1 MMIAAESTYPQPNAE
16 QSVALE
22 ADAATLARRYVRI
35 TGHSAN
41 GFITFEFSVGWPD
54 MSVELALP
62 EDLFNDFCVKNN
74 VIVLDEPVENKL
86 GEHDE

>member
-1 MMIAAESTYPQPNAE
+1 MIATESTDPKANAE

-22 ADAATLARRYVRI
+22 ADAATLARRYVYI
-35 TGHSAN
+35 TGRSTN
-41 GFITFEFSVGWPD
+41 GFVTFEYSVGWPD

-74 VIVLDEPVENKL
+74 VIFLDERVENKL

>member
-1 MMIAAESTYPQPNAE
+1 MMPATTTDSQTNAE
-16 QSVALE
+16 QAVALE

-35 TGHSAN
+35 TGRSAN
-41 GFITFEFSVGWPD
+41 GFVTFEFSVGWPD

-62 EDLFNDFCVKNN
+62 EELFNDFCVKNN
-74 VIVLDEPVENKL
+74 VQFLDEPVENKL

>member
-1 MMIAAESTYPQPNAE
+1 MSASTTDPQAHTELP
-16 QSVALE
+16 VALE

-35 TGHSAN
+35 TGRSAN
-41 GFITFEFSVGWPD
+41 GFVTFEFSVGWPD

-62 EDLFNDFCVKNN
+62 EELFNDFCVKNN
-74 VIVLDEPVENKL
+74 VQFLDEPVENKL

>member
-1 MMIAAESTYPQPNAE
+1 MPATTTDSQTNAE
-16 QSVALE
+16 QAVALE

-35 TGHSAN
+35 TGRSAN
-41 GFITFEFSVGWPD
+41 GFVTFEFSVGWPD

-62 EDLFNDFCVKNN
+62 EELFNDFCVKNN
-74 VIVLDEPVENKL
+74 VQFLDEPVENKL